1 VLIPVPPLPYLVP
14 IVLMWAMAMVVM
26 VFEKDLGATLLFL
39 GIFLAMLYLATGE
52 LFYTLIGAL
61 LMLAGG
67 FVAYHVF
74 AHVATRVDIWI
85 DPFAEEMRF
94 GPAYQLVQGLF
105 ALGNGFASLDLLHW
119 TTSGQ
124 AVLITILGG
133 IGTLW
138 GSLLGAVIVLE
149 LRDALTTAPEA
160 SGVVTGAVFVVI
172 VLSFRRGLWAT
183 GRDALRRFAASPVSA
198 RIDLSEGGGPHGRS

>member
-1 VLIPVPPLPYLVP
+1 MILLGCLVAYGFVESALGLVVVEIRDNEARAQALGYVTWRYKLWAVVLS
-14 IVLMWAMAMVVM
+14 
-26 VFEKDLGATLLFL
+26 G
-39 GIFLAMLYLATGE
+39 G
-52 LFYTLIGAL
+52 
-61 LMLAGG
+61 LAGLAG
-67 FVAYHVF
+67 
-74 AHVATRVDIWI
+74 
-85 DPFAEEMRF
+85 
-94 GPAYQLVQGLF
+94 GLF

-149 LRDALTTAPEA
+149 LRDALTSAPEL

-172 VLSFRRGLWAT
+172 VLAFRRGLWAT
-183 GRDALRRFAASPVSA
+183 GPGALRRFATPAVSA
-198 RIDLSEGGGPHGRS
+198 RIDLSEGEVRHGRS